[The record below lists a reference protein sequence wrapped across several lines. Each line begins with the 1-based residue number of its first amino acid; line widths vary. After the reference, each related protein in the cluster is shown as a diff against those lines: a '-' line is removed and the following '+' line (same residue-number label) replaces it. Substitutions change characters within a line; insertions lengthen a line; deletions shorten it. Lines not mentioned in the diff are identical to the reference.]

1 MKRFLA
7 LIAAFL
13 FLFVMISPVISLA
26 AQNPNSFVSAI
37 NGSQLYYN
45 TYVINSVDSD
55 LVWSIGFQVE
65 NHIGYVTSALYAED
79 GIPCIAIHFFDG
91 SPNSTVTVKLQYCNL
106 ISGDIYYETY
116 SRTLNSQGKYD
127 FYRKRQ
133 TCPLPVYYFVYQ
145 SFDTINQVNNSNLIL
160 VDQFVYFPIIDG
172 QIIYS
177 SIPKPIADSR
187 HFYIAD
193 SQFLYEIVLP
203 LSDNTYFYSSSS
215 GDVSD
220 SGYYVT
226 YNINDSGL
234 HFFIRH
240 EDLTSSPLNYNA
252 YLYRFILS
260 NGELVDYQNYTSNSL
275 GNVTIDISLSS
286 NLASTGLWF
295 SSFIMDYAPNPQS
308 KLNIV
313 WGESSFIHSDFLSV
327 NAILNSILSD
337 TSTIDNNVSSIDSRI
352 AETNTRL
359 NGFATL
365 CNEYF
370 TWFKQTYYR
379 FTYDSWTYQLD
390 YLTRCYNVLTNV
402 AGCLRIDMLPLIQ
415 DIRDTLVS
423 HTETQPDT
431 SAFDDSISEYEEGES
446 YVVNQAEVAL
456 DNLESQMSG
465 AADVLTVNSRGL
477 LFVKNI
483 FETFAFSGMNYY
495 YILFVLVLGSVA
507 LLIGRRLR

>member
-1 MKRFLA
+1 MKRFFA
-7 LIAAFL
+7 LIVAFL
-13 FLFVMISPVISLA
+13 FLFVMIAPVISLA
-26 AQNPNSFVSAI
+26 AQNPNSFVSAVHP
-37 NGSQLYYN
+37 SQLYYN
-45 TYVINSVDSD
+45 TYVINSVDSN
-55 LVWSIGFQVE
+55 LVWSIGFNIE

-79 GIPCIAIHFFDG
+79 GIPCIAIHFLDG

-106 ISGDIYYETY
+106 ITGDIYYETY
-116 SRTLNSQGKYD
+116 SRTLNSQGKFD

-145 SFDTINQVNNSNLIL
+145 SFDTINQVNNSNFIL
-160 VDQFVYFPIIDG
+160 VDDFVFFPITDDHIV
-172 QIIYS
+172 YS

-193 SQFLYEIVLP
+193 YQFLYEIVMP
-203 LSDNTYFYSSSS
+203 SNNTTFYGNNNNVISISDT
-215 GDVSD
+215 
-220 SGYYVT
+220 GYYVT
-226 YNINDSGL
+226 YNINENGL
-234 HFFIRH
+234 TFYIGY
-240 EDLTSSPLNYNA
+240 SSTNVTNNITA
-252 YLYRFILS
+252 YLYRYVLS
-260 NGELVDYQNYTSNSL
+260 SGELVDYQNFSSSTDRLS
-275 GNVTIDISLSS
+275 IPISLSYS
-286 NLASTGLWF
+286 FNAYGLWF
-295 SSFIMDYAPNPQS
+295 SSFVMDYAPEPQS
-308 KLNIV
+308 KLSVV
-313 WGESSFIHSDFLSV
+313 WGDESFIHSDFLAV

-337 TSTIDNNVSSIDSRI
+337 TSTIDTNVSSIDSRI

-402 AGCLRIDMLPLIQ
+402 AGCLRIDMLPLLQ

-446 YVVNQAEVAL
+446 YVVNQAQVAL